1 MDHYKDIQR
10 YNAIHLVGFE
20 QIIPTVS
27 DDFEDSASIYQD

>member
-27 DDFEDSASIYQD
+27 DDFAVSF